1 MFANKKLVAVA
12 ALTLVSGLA
21 NAQSALKIYG
31 YLEAGYGSYK
41 AAGDTSSVTKVES
54 GNMMTSFL
62 GFAGAEDLGG
72 GLKAEFALET
82 FIGVDSGAT
91 VPNQAGQFFGRSSW
105 VGLSGGFG
113 KLALGQYDN
122 PLFTAG
128 LSYNPFG
135 SSMVFSPTM
144 RQYYNLGSTS
154 SARATNL
161 VKADTAWINSITYET
176 PTLAGFSG
184 TLQYAPKESA
194 SGKDSSSY
202 SVGLAF
208 NRGALSLMGTYTDAG
223 ANVSSSTPTALAYPA
238 VFRAASLN
246 GSYDFGFLKAFAQY
260 TDFKYNSGAGAL
272 VPASGSTTVVANL
285 TGLTKAETYQLGV
298 SAPITASGTL
308 MASYGKAK
316 YKQTGANATNE
327 IYSVGYDQALSKRTS
342 AYAAFTSE
350 KLTTVSGGHA
360 VAVGLKHNF

>member
-1 MFANKKLVAVA
+1 MFAKKNLVALA
-12 ALTLVSGLA
+12 ALTLVTGLA
-21 NAQSALKIYG
+21 HAQSALKIYG
-31 YLEAGYGSYK
+31 YLETGYGSYK
-41 AAGDTSSVTKVES
+41 AAGTQSSVTKVES
-54 GNMMTSFL
+54 GNMMTSYL

-82 FIGVDSGAT
+82 FIGVDTGAT
-91 VPNQAGQFFGRSSW
+91 VPNQAGQFFGRASW

-122 PLFTAG
+122 PLFIAG

-154 SARATNL
+154 SGKSTNL

-202 SVGLAF
+202 SAGLAY
-208 NRGALSLMGTYTDAG
+208 NGGPLSLMATYTDAG
-223 ANVSSSTPTALAYPA
+223 ANVSSTSTATVAAYPTA
-238 VFRAASLN
+238 FKAASLN
-246 GSYDFGFLKAFAQY
+246 GSYDFGVLKAFAQY
-260 TDFKYNSGAGAL
+260 TSFKY
-272 VPASGSTTVVANL
+272 GSSSLQTVANL
-285 TGLTKAETYQLGV
+285 TGVSKASVYQLGL
-298 SAPITASGTL
+298 SAPVTASGTV
-308 MASYGKAK
+308 MASYGQAK
-316 YKQTGANATNE
+316 YKQIGDDATNK
-327 IYSVGYDQALSKRTS
+327 IFSVGYDQALSKRTS

-350 KLTTVSGGHA
+350 KLTAISGGRA
-360 VAVGLKHNF
+360 LAVGLKHNF

>member
-1 MFANKKLVAVA
+1 MSANKKLVALA

-21 NAQSALKIYG
+21 HAQSALKIYG
-31 YLEAGYGSYK
+31 YLETGYGSYK

-54 GNMMTSFL
+54 GNMMTSYL

-82 FIGVDSGAT
+82 FIGVDRGAT
-91 VPNQAGQFFGRSSW
+91 VPNQAGQFFGRASW

-122 PLFTAG
+122 PLFIAG

-154 SARATNL
+154 SGRSTNL

-194 SGKDSSSY
+194 SGTDSSSY
-202 SVGLAF
+202 SAGLAY
-208 NRGALSLMGTYTDAG
+208 NAGPLSLMATYTDAG
-223 ANVSSSTPTALAYPA
+223 ANASATKPTFDAFPA
-238 VFRAASLN
+238 VFKAASLN

-260 TDFKYNSGAGAL
+260 TSFKYNSGAGAL
-272 VPASGSTTVVANL
+272 VPATGSTTVVANL
-285 TGLTKAETYQLGV
+285 TGLTKASVYQLGV
-298 SAPITASGTL
+298 SAPVTASGTV
-308 MASYGKAK
+308 MASYGQAK
-316 YKQTGANATNE
+316 YKQIGDDATNK
-327 IYSVGYDQALSKRTS
+327 IFSVGYDQALSKRTS

-350 KLTTVSGGHA
+350 KLTAISGGRA
-360 VAVGLKHNF
+360 LAVGLKHNF

>member
-1 MFANKKLVAVA
+1 MSANKKLVAVA

-21 NAQSALKIYG
+21 HAQSQLKVYG

-54 GNMMTSFL
+54 GNMMTSFI
-62 GFAGAEDLGG
+62 GFAGTEELGG

-82 FIGVDSGAT
+82 FIGNDTGSNI
-91 VPNQAGQFFGRSSW
+91 PNQAGQYWSRTSW
-105 VGLSGGFG
+105 VGLSGSLG

-122 PLFTAG
+122 PLFVAG

-154 SARATNL
+154 SGKATNL
-161 VKADTAWINSITYET
+161 VKADTGWINSITYET
-176 PTLAGFSG
+176 PTLGGFSG

-202 SVGLAF
+202 SVGVSY
-208 NRGALSLMGTYTDAG
+208 NGGPLSLMGTYTDAG
-223 ANVSSSTPTALAYPA
+223 ANVNSATATAKAYPTA
-238 VFRAASLN
+238 FKAASLN

-260 TDFKYNSGAGAL
+260 TSFKY
-272 VPASGSTTVVANL
+272 GSDSLQAVAKL
-285 TGLTKAETYQLGV
+285 TGVNKASVYQLGV
-298 SAPITASGTL
+298 SAPVTASGTV
-308 MASYGKAK
+308 MASYGQAK
-316 YKQTGANATNE
+316 YKQSVTTPPTRSSRWATT
-327 IYSVGYDQALSKRTS
+327 RPCPS
-342 AYAAFTSE
+342 APAPTLPSP
-350 KLTTVSGGHA
+350 
-360 VAVGLKHNF
+360 LKS

>member
-1 MFANKKLVAVA
+1 MSANKKLVALA

-21 NAQSALKIYG
+21 HAQSALKIYG
-31 YLEAGYGSYK
+31 YLETGYGSYK
-41 AAGDTSSVTKVES
+41 AAGDTSPVTKVES
-54 GNMMTSFL
+54 GNMMTSYL

-72 GLKAEFALET
+72 GMKAEFALET
-82 FIGVDSGAT
+82 FIGVDSGST
-91 VPNQAGQFFGRSSW
+91 VPNQAGQFFGRASW

-122 PLFTAG
+122 PLFIAG
-128 LSYNPFG
+128 LSYNHFG

-154 SARATNL
+154 SGKSTNL

-184 TLQYAPKESA
+184 TLQFAPKESTT
-194 SGKDSSSY
+194 GRDSSSY
-202 SVGLAF
+202 SAGLAY
-208 NRGALSLMGTYTDAG
+208 NGGPLSLMATYTDAG
-223 ANVSSSTPTALAYPA
+223 SNSTLDSLGNATPTNKAYPA
-238 VFRAASLN
+238 AFKAASLN

-260 TDFKYNSGAGAL
+260 TSFKYGSSAL
-272 VPASGSTTVVANL
+272 QTVANL
-285 TGLTKAETYQLGV
+285 TTVSKASVYQLGV
-298 SAPITASGTL
+298 SAPVTASGTV
-308 MASYGKAK
+308 MASYGQAK
-316 YKQTGANATNE
+316 YKQIGDDATNK
-327 IYSVGYDQALSKRTS
+327 IFSVGYDQALSKRTS

-350 KLTTVSGGHA
+350 KLTAISGGRA